1 MSYNEFYEKFGFEK
15 EIERLKK
22 QAYLGYEKEI
32 RMIKL
37 MGIDGNSEILE
48 VGSGPGFFTKILL
61 DNFNECEITS
71 LDNDDKFLEFAYNNL
86 KTKYGDRVTFVK
98 DDITKTSIP
107 DNYYDCIIARF
118 VFQHLSDPL
127 SAAKEIFRILKP
139 GGKVIIIDVDSEL
152 WGLTYPKNNLIKF
165 LNDSLSKVQSNLK
178 GNREIGRVLIT
189 LLKSIGFINLDIE
202 AVVNHS
208 DILGKDNFRY
218 KISSDMIKD
227 PRLSKLITE
236 YNNFFDL
243 KYSSIM
249 LLKLFFYA
257 EKPLYN

>member
-1 MSYNEFYEKFGFEK
+1 IFMSYNEFYEKFGFK
-15 EIERLKK
+15 REIERLEK

-127 SAAKEIFRILKP
+127 SAANEIFRIL
-139 GGKVIIIDVDSEL
+139 
-152 WGLTYPKNNLIKF
+152 
-165 LNDSLSKVQSNLK
+165 
-178 GNREIGRVLIT
+178 
-189 LLKSIGFINLDIE
+189 
-202 AVVNHS
+202 
-208 DILGKDNFRY
+208 
-218 KISSDMIKD
+218 
-227 PRLSKLITE
+227 
-236 YNNFFDL
+236 
-243 KYSSIM
+243 
-249 LLKLFFYA
+249 
-257 EKPLYN
+257 